1 MTTDCERYLEDP
13 EAHAAH
19 PETCADCRAFAD
31 AVSGELD
38 TPLEIEPRPLRLE
51 ELPMA
56 GWEGARHRTW
66 PLVIAGA
73 LSVLVLAMVLFLAA
87 GISPARGIAR
97 AVASEFP
104 SVELLMNVS
113 RLASGTLHNAP
124 VTWHIVIAISFVVIN
139 TVLFLL
145 LRRSPKGID
154 V

>member
-1 MTTDCERYLEDP
+1 MTPDCERYLEDP

-19 PETCADCRAFAD
+19 LETCADCSAMF
-31 AVSGELD
+31 GELD
-38 TPLEIEPRPLRLE
+38 SAIEIEPRPMQLDA
-51 ELPMA
+51 LPMA

-73 LSVLVLAMVLFLAA
+73 LSVLVLAVVLFLAA

-113 RLASGTLHNAP
+113 QLAGGTLHNAP
-124 VTWHIVIAISFVVIN
+124 VTWHIAIAISFIVIN

-145 LRRSPKGID
+145 LRRAPKGID

>member
-19 PETCADCRAFAD
+19 LETCAECGAMF
-31 AVSGELD
+31 GELD
-38 TPLEIEPRPLRLE
+38 ASLEIEPRPVRVDA
-51 ELPMA
+51 LPMA
-56 GWEGARHRTW
+56 SWEGARHRTW

-73 LSVLVLAMVLFLAA
+73 LSVLVLAVVLFLAA

-113 RLASGTLHNAP
+113 RLAGGTLHNAP
-124 VTWHIVIAISFVVIN
+124 VMWHVAIAVSFVVIN

-145 LRRSPKGID
+145 LRRAPKGID

>member
-1 MTTDCERYLEDP
+1 MTPDCERYLEDP

-19 PETCADCRAFAD
+19 VETCAECAAMF
-31 AVSGELD
+31 SELD
-38 TPLEIEPRPLRLE
+38 SSIEIEPRPMQLDA
-51 ELPMA
+51 LPMA
-56 GWEGARHRTW
+56 SWEGARHRTW

-73 LSVLVLAMVLFLAA
+73 LSVLVLAVVLFLAA
-87 GISPARGIAR
+87 AISPARGIAR

-104 SVELLMNVS
+104 SVELLMNVTQ
-113 RLASGTLHNAP
+113 LASGTLHNAP
-124 VTWHIVIAISFVVIN
+124 VTWHIAIAISFVVIN